1 MNKNLH
7 AVLEA
12 CCAFASVIDS
22 DIGADCVCGTVM
34 SSKSAF
40 VHIWNKR
47 ACFSVALV
55 ELVAFAPVVFV
66 QISAGCVRITRVGI
80 TLVGGIDS
88 CPFAACDISE
98 YFPRSVQWGTRF
110 VGCYS
115 VKITVSTGQRPGRLS
130 KACPNSFKGIYGDS
144 RNYLSWN

>member
-22 DIGADCVCGTVM
+22 GISAGRVFGTIM

-40 VHIWNKR
+40 VHIRNER

-55 ELVAFAPVVFV
+55 ELVALTSVVFV

-80 TLVGGIDS
+80 TLVGSIDS
-88 CPFAACDISE
+88 RPFAARDISE
-98 YFPRSVQWGTRF
+98 YFPRCVQWGTRF

-115 VKITVSTGQRPGRLS
+115 VKITVTTSQRQGRPS
-130 KACPNSFKGIYGDS
+130 KTCPNSFKGIY
-144 RNYLSWN
+144 